1 MARRRPKVLPARKAA
16 SRDDDSLLTRS
27 AESLGRVIGSL
38 QRQMQDG
45 TKRMSTMA
53 EDARSALPELPKLG
67 RLIGKRA
74 PAARK
79 ASPRRAAAA
88 KKKSPSRARKTAGAR
103 ARKAT
108 ARKR

>member
-1 MARRRPKVLPARKAA
+1 MARPRPRVLPARKAA

-53 EDARSALPELPKLG
+53 EDARSVLPDLPPLG

-79 ASPRRAAAA
+79 ATARPAAAA
-88 KKKSPSRARKTAGAR
+88 KKKSPARARKTGAR
-103 ARKAT
+103 RRKAT